1 MKLTVVSRVAFAGL
15 LSFAFLPGCQATKDF
30 AAAHGLSTPSS
41 DAVSLIQ
48 SYLGNIGD
56 LTSLLNG
63 ATTTTA
69 AQTAAPQAASKLD
82 TIKSLASKISG
93 LSTTDKASLAS
104 SYGSKLSDAISK
116 LKSAATSASTNP
128 QAAPSLSSILQN
140 IDYKQLLPF

>member
-1 MKLTVVSRVAFAGL
+1 MKFPAASRVVIVGF
-15 LSFAFLPGCQATKDF
+15 LSLCALPGCQATKDF

-48 SYLGNIGD
+48 SYLGNLGD
-56 LTSLLNG
+56 LTALLNG

-82 TIKSLASKISG
+82 TIKSLAAKLSG

-104 SYGSKLSDAISK
+104 SYGSKLSDAIAK
-116 LKSAATSASTNP
+116 LKSAATSASANP
-128 QAAPSLSSILQN
+128 QAAPSLGSILQN